1 MRCMTV
7 ALCCLPAVSI
17 AASDD
22 PKELERQLA
31 QVRSEPMVFIVA
43 TGEPNACG
51 RGCSEWIAGEGRFD
65 EGATQRFREFLAVSA
80 KRDLPIF
87 FNSDGGLLREAVQIG
102 SILREN
108 RMTVGVARTVAEGC
122 HRGSPL
128 DDACRRLMQSKREHK
143 ARLYFGGARCASACV
158 YAMVGASTRHV
169 DPGAKLPI
177 NSNTG
182 REIEKANNSLRRYV
196 VAMGVDPGLVDA
208 AAKIPSRSSRELS
221 RGEME
226 RFGIETRGLYET
238 PWFAYHGPA
247 GEFLLLKSVTYP
259 TGDTADE
266 YRTRTVGL
274 ACSRSS
280 TNIRF
285 MYHQELTAKESRTP
299 PMIRAKIGDSLI
311 DLTTLN
317 PQKDL
322 VERSFDLEPR
332 QLQSAIETGSF
343 EIAEMFDQSMIKTPS
358 RVVRFSTL
366 GLSANIVAL
375 ESKCASKR
383 GSPSLSSSA
392 SAPDKSPE
400 QRREEGNRILTTE
413 GLRKEQA
420 TRVVASSK
428 NQRIGFFT
436 YLTPDC
442 DSGGEVEVRI
452 TKKPEHGTA
461 ETTTATNFPNY
472 PKENIRARCNE
483 HKVRGVQINYES
495 AEKYVGSDE
504 LELLVLFPGGFAWEV
519 HYDISVR

>member
-158 YAMVGASTRHV
+158 YAMVGASTRHL

-208 AAKIPSRSSRELS
+208 AAKIRSRTFRGLS
-221 RGEME
+221 RGDME
-226 RFGIETRGLYET
+226 RFGIETRGVHET
-238 PWFAYHGPA
+238 PWFAYQGPA
-247 GEFLLLKSVTYP
+247 GEFLLLKSITYP
-259 TGDTADE
+259 TGDTGDE
-266 YRTRTVGL
+266 YRTR
-274 ACSRSS
+274 A
-280 TNIRF
+280 
-285 MYHQELTAKESRTP
+285 
-299 PMIRAKIGDSLI
+299 
-311 DLTTLN
+311 
-317 PQKDL
+317 
-322 VERSFDLEPR
+322 
-332 QLQSAIETGSF
+332 
-343 EIAEMFDQSMIKTPS
+343 
-358 RVVRFSTL
+358 
-366 GLSANIVAL
+366 
-375 ESKCASKR
+375 
-383 GSPSLSSSA
+383 
-392 SAPDKSPE
+392 
-400 QRREEGNRILTTE
+400 
-413 GLRKEQA
+413 
-420 TRVVASSK
+420 
-428 NQRIGFFT
+428 
-436 YLTPDC
+436 
-442 DSGGEVEVRI
+442 DSGRI
-452 TKKPEHGTA
+452 H
-461 ETTTATNFPNY
+461 
-472 PKENIRARCNE
+472 
-483 HKVRGVQINYES
+483 
-495 AEKYVGSDE
+495 
-504 LELLVLFPGGFAWEV
+504 L
-519 HYDISVR
+519 